1 MRTRET
7 PSPELLD
14 DVHESHDGPWLM
26 WIMTSLYQISQK
38 VNTQLQYVSLLSEW
52 KGLSAKGREVM
63 AGVSSITSGNTFGR
77 FKKRIQD
84 INEEQVNVY
93 IDTGVFTWWADNY
106 SHSIFR
112 NIPTVQSTMYS
123 HKLWTSLVLLTSE
136 AKVDLSVGMRL
147 KVCLPK
153 DIREILPGP
162 GNLKTMLKD
171 LYQQRELEQTLV
183 YKYEVTWTPIRPT
196 RTYVSSERLS
206 RLLPV
211 DVLRSNVGSQ
221 EGLLEVVKY
230 IMTVFGKRHNKTYT
244 VGTVDTNI
252 YWRLLKV
259 PFISSEIL
267 MNVRDEYA
275 SSFHYK

>member
-1 MRTRET
+1 MRIRDK
-7 PSPELLD
+7 PSQEILD
-14 DVHESHDGPWLM
+14 DIHESHDGPWLM
-26 WIMTSLYQISQK
+26 WLMSSLYQISQK

-77 FKKRIQD
+77 FKKLVQEAND
-84 INEEQVNVY
+84 EYVSHY
-93 IDTGVFTWWADNY
+93 IESGVFTWWADNY

-123 HKLWTSLVLLTSE
+123 HKLWTSVVLLRSE
-136 AKVDLSVGMRL
+136 AKVDLAIGARL
-147 KVCLPK
+147 KICLPR
-153 DIREILPGP
+153 DIRGILPGP
-162 GNLKTMLKD
+162 GNLKIMLRD
-171 LYQQRELEQTLV
+171 LYQGSSVEQTLV

-196 RTYVSSERLS
+196 RTYVSEERLS
-206 RLLPV
+206 RLTPV
-211 DVLRSNVGSQ
+211 DVLKSNVGCQ

-230 IMTVFGKRHNKTYT
+230 IMAAFGKRINKMYT

-259 PFISSEIL
+259 PFFDD
-267 MNVRDEYA
+267 RGR
-275 SSFHYK
+275 